1 MLYTWDMIQEIQAKT
16 ILNHVKQPDT
26 YFGLKYNMNLY
37 RGCQHQCIYCDS
49 RSECYQIEN
58 FADIHVKVNAV
69 DLLADALPRKRV
81 RGTIG
86 FGSMND
92 PYMPVERKYQLCR
105 RSLEVIAQH
114 QFPVHI
120 ITKSDLVLRDLDLL
134 KEINQIYA
142 AVSFTITAADDELAK
157 KVEPGAPLS
166 SARFAAMRALAEAG
180 IHTGVTM
187 MPILPFIEDTEE
199 NVTNL
204 VEMAHEAGAE
214 YILPWFGM
222 SLRAGSRDWYYDQL
236 DQRFPRVKQKYVQQF
251 GRRYE
256 CNSPNWRKLDEV
268 FQKLVY
274 KYGIKTQMP
283 IFTPEKITKKS
294 KQLRMF

>member
-1 MLYTWDMIQEIQAKT
+1 MIKEINAKT

-92 PYMPVERKYQLCR
+92 PYMPVEKKYQLCR
-105 RSLEVIAQH
+105 QALEVIVQH
-114 QFPVHI
+114 NFPVHI

-134 KEINQIYA
+134 KEINQAYA
-142 AVSFTITAADDELAK
+142 AVSFTITAADDDLAK
-157 KVEPGAPLS
+157 QIEPGAPLS
-166 SARFAAMRALAEAG
+166 SARFAAMHTLSDAG

-187 MPILPFIEDTEE
+187 MPILPFIGDTEE
-199 NVTNL
+199 NITQL
-204 VEMAHEAGAE
+204 VEMAHEAGAA

-222 SLRAGSRDWYYDQL
+222 TLRAGSRDWYYNQL
-236 DQRFPRVKQKYVQQF
+236 DLRFPGVKQKYVSQF
-251 GRRYE
+251 GGCYE
-256 CNSPNWRKLDEV
+256 CNSPQWRTLDDV

-274 KYGIKTQMP
+274 KYQIPTKMP
-283 IFTPEKITKKS
+283 IFTPEKVTKQS
-294 KQLRMF
+294 KQMRLF